1 MRYNRSYSLASMYPL
16 ISPRKPP
23 IAPFKEF
30 EPSRSEQAEDMWR
43 KLCHGRPCDKELRNA
58 QVHPRK
64 RRRQITAKPV
74 SLAVL
79 AKLSWI
85 GIFGNKPAPG
95 TFSWNIALLH
105 AGIET
110 CTPRYMKC
118 AKRDYFLFIPFYII
132 LLHLGLPPSLLHPL
146 ALGLP
151 PPLLCLPTLLGM
163 VLEVLRC
170 GHVFEVGA
178 VLVCG
183 SVVDGWAGQAPF
195 ARPGAA
201 ACGSTSG
208 PSCPV

>member
-23 IAPFKEF
+23 KAPFKEF

-43 KLCHGRPCDKELRNA
+43 NLCHGRPCDKELRNA

-95 TFSWNIALLH
+95 TSSWNIALTH

-118 AKRDYFLFIPFYII
+118 AKRDYFLFYLFKLSSSTWVYHLAFFILWLWGFLHPFFAF
-132 LLHLGLPPSLLHPL
+132 PPSW
-146 ALGLP
+146 AW
-151 PPLLCLPTLLGM
+151 C
-163 VLEVLRC
+163 LRC
-170 GHVFEVGA
+170 
-178 VLVCG
+178 
-183 SVVDGWAGQAPF
+183 
-195 ARPGAA
+195 
-201 ACGSTSG
+201 
-208 PSCPV
+208 